1 MEANNLLDELVS
13 ITEDLSK
20 QIIDL
25 KDTSLEELNNRT
37 DIHSWSALECIEHLN
52 LYYKFYV
59 PEISKRMA
67 ENKAIKSK
75 TTFSPGW
82 IGNYFA
88 NAMKVKDRKV
98 NKMKTF
104 RDKNPI
110 GSKLNYETLD
120 LFLEYQSQI
129 IQLLNEAKQLNLNK
143 VKTSITISKLI
154 KLKLGDT
161 FRFLIYHNE
170 RHVIQAM
177 NTLKSNR

>member
-1 MEANNLLDELVS
+1 METNILLDELVS
-13 ITEDLSK
+13 ISEGLNK
-20 QIIDL
+20 QIIAL
-25 KDTSLEELNNRT
+25 KEFSIEDLNNRN
-37 DIHSWSALECIEHLN
+37 DINSWSALECIEHLN
-52 LYYKFYV
+52 LYYNFYV

-75 TTFSPGW
+75 ATFSPGW

-88 NAMKVKDRKV
+88 NTIKVKDRKV

-129 IQLLNEAKQLNLNK
+129 IQLLNEARQLNLNK

-170 RHVIQAM
+170 RHVIQAI
-177 NTLKSNR
+177 NTLNSNI